1 MTLRPFRLTTI
12 MEAIKI
18 AELRWLEARAIGMNS
33 ATTYHSDFCEIMG
46 RDITG
51 ILGEMVVGR
60 RFDKTYLPAIN
71 TFHNQADVGEDI
83 EVRSTPHP
91 NGSLILRDNDDP
103 GRRYVLVICDPM
115 AGFEVKGWC
124 YGIEAM
130 TDEWHMRGEGRPHWR
145 YKGPLRAFST
155 LTLERPKDAPTNAE
169 TASAEYSW

>member
-1 MTLRPFRLTTI
+1 
-12 MEAIKI
+12 
-18 AELRWLEARAIGMNS
+18 
-33 ATTYHSDFCEIMG
+33 
-46 RDITG
+46 
-51 ILGEMVVGR
+51 
-60 RFDKTYLPAIN
+60 
-71 TFHNQADVGEDI
+71 
-83 EVRSTPHP
+83 
-91 NGSLILRDNDDP
+91 LILRDNDDP

-130 TDEWHMRGEGRPHWR
+130 TNEWHMKGEGRPHWR